1 MELLTVD
8 LGSRGLL
15 ICLFDLRMVVG
26 VGVAME
32 LPDID
37 AIVLCG

>member
-1 MELLTVD
+1 MELLTIY
-8 LGSRGLL
+8 LSGRGML
-15 ICLFDLRMVVG
+15 ICLFDLRMVIR

-37 AIVLCG
+37 SIVLSG